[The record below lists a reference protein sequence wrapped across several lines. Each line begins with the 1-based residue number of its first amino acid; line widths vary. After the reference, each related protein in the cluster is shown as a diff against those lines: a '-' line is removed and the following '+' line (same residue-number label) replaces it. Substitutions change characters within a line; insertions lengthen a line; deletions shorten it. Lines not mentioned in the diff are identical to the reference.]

1 MTAPRALAAAALLV
15 VLTGCF
21 KIDMTLDVNED
32 ESVDGRII
40 LAVTEELAQ
49 LTGQTREE
57 IVEQFEAD
65 VMRAAPAGVTHE
77 PYWAEGLQGT
87 QLNLDGVRLAELD
100 LQFLSIEHEDDQYV
114 VDGRFDPR
122 AVSGL
127 GELSASEQ
135 EAFEGI
141 ADSMD
146 VRVAI
151 TFPGEVIDH
160 NGELD
165 GRTVTWTR
173 RARKQPRSTLAPRT
187 HHARVRH
194 WPDPALPHC
203 SSSARSL
210 C

>member
-1 MTAPRALAAAALLV
+1 
-15 VLTGCF
+15 
-21 KIDMTLDVNED
+21 MTLDVNED

-57 IVEQFEAD
+57 IVEQFEVD

-77 PYWAEGLQGT
+77 PYQAEGLQGT

-100 LQFLSIEHEDDQYV
+100 LQFLSIGHEDDHYV
-114 VDGRFDPR
+114 VDGRFDPG
-122 AVSGL
+122 AVSSL
-127 GELSASEQ
+127 GELSGSEQ

-151 TFPGEVIDH
+151 TFPGEVI
-160 NGELD
+160 EFVT
-165 GRTVTWTR
+165 GRTRLCRTAHPR
-173 RARKQPRSTLAPRT
+173 RARCASPRRE
-187 HHARVRH
+187 
-194 WPDPALPHC
+194 ALSASPIR
-203 SSSARSL
+203 SARSGVIETR
-210 C
+210 